1 MQKILFLPIQIY
13 MYKSYKIKSAGEV
26 IFLAKMNQ
34 NALTMVFGEK
44 TPNQLE
50 DKKAFAKIVSS
61 LNQIKMESYQ
71 KETNKGI
78 MLTTVKVSMGINVLL
93 IRLILDFKIEKMLK

>member
-1 MQKILFLPIQIY
+1 M
-13 MYKSYKIKSAGEV
+13 

-61 LNQIKMESYQ
+61 LNQKKMESFQ

-78 MLTTVKVSMGINVLL
+78 MLTTVKVSMGIIVLR
-93 IRLILDFKIEKMLK
+93 IRLTLGFRIEKMLK